1 MLSLR
6 RSSQII
12 HLPSLPDHTRKRIEI
27 ITKYDIF
34 RTANLAKE
42 STTKLASL
50 LTQQKLMLAKDRLK
64 TLTSLQIDEIEN

>member
-1 MLSLR
+1 MLSQRKHPTGR
-6 RSSQII
+6 REQK
-12 HLPSLPDHTRKRIEI
+12 LQQ
-27 ITKYDIF
+27 KYDMS